1 MSDFSPNV
9 CSVRAGDNFLQTLAD
24 ALREGLLPGRDGA
37 RAALEPI
44 PLAEWTVLLPTRR
57 ACRAFQDVL
66 LRGSGSSAVLLPR
79 IRPLSDVDDQ
89 SELLSGAVSESA
101 MLGAYLGA
109 DLDAGP
115 GEMRVPPP
123 PAVPDLER
131 RLVLMQFVMT
141 WLESVDET
149 GDVDRDPS
157 MSAITRISPA
167 QAAALANDLARLMD
181 EIEIEGAD
189 LSRLAES
196 MPPEFAQHWQ
206 RTLDFLDV
214 ATQAFPAYLSQTG
227 RTTRAARA
235 TRLLRDEAGR
245 ISGGHVRR
253 RILIAG
259 IASLSAQTRP
269 LIEAVARFENGV
281 LVLPGL
287 DRDLDDAAWDTL
299 GASHPEH
306 PQSGLCDVLRAVGI
320 TRTDVRELQTP
331 RAEIARYDGQAARVR
346 LLSEAMRP
354 AATTGAWQGFAARS
368 DRAEIDA
375 ALSGISL
382 LDAPT
387 AQDEADA
394 VAIALREALE
404 TPGRSAALVTPDRTL
419 ARRVSARLAAW
430 NIQID
435 DSAGRPL
442 LKTVPG
448 TFLDLILACFDDHF
462 SPRTVAALLKHPL
475 TRLGLSAGA
484 VRRAAGALELLAF
497 RQVYLGSGLDAIRAS
512 LMRASVSPV
521 GDSTIVHRAVSRLSA
536 EDREAASA
544 LLSQLEVATAPMREI
559 EQVGAPVPLR
569 ALVRAHLE
577 VAEALSRREDT
588 GEAADGSAAQDLW
601 RGEAGE
607 AAADVLA
614 ELLEEESADLPIVA
628 ADYAAI
634 FRALIGGQVV
644 RPRRPMH
651 PRLAILGPLE
661 ARLQTADLIVLAGL
675 NDGKWPRLANPDPW
689 INRPMRADVGLP
701 APEQRI
707 GMAAHDFVQ
716 LAAAPRVILTRAERI
731 DGTPTVPSR
740 WLMRIEA
747 VLRGVDRA
755 DALRADPAAG
765 EAWLAWSE
773 IAGRVG
779 DHRPISAPRPR
790 PPVALRPRR
799 MSVTRVESWLANP
812 YSVYARSILKLS
824 PLDPLEAPP
833 DASIRGRIIHEAVHR
848 FTVQYPGALPDAAA
862 DKLVA
867 IADEILI
874 AYVAHPRVAAF
885 WRPRLRRF
893 AEWFAQT
900 EGARRDGVAKMLT
913 EVDGARTL
921 SAPGGDFTLTA
932 RADRIDASDKGL
944 VIYDYK
950 SGTAPSVAQVTSGVS
965 PQLPLEA
972 AIAEVGGFD
981 GLDAVPVQRLVYI
994 SAGGGTPAGEERWI
1008 TKASP
1013 AELAARSLAS
1023 LSALVAQY
1031 DDPATDYRAV
1041 RRGQFAGAYRYDDYA
1056 HLARVA
1062 EWSVAEGGDE

>member
-1 MSDFSPNV
+1 
-9 CSVRAGDNFLQTLAD
+9 
-24 ALREGLLPGRDGA
+24 
-37 RAALEPI
+37 
-44 PLAEWTVLLPTRR
+44 
-57 ACRAFQDVL
+57 
-66 LRGSGSSAVLLPR
+66 
-79 IRPLSDVDDQ
+79 
-89 SELLSGAVSESA
+89 
-101 MLGAYLGA
+101 
-109 DLDAGP
+109 
-115 GEMRVPPP
+115 
-123 PAVPDLER
+123 
-131 RLVLMQFVMT
+131 
-141 WLESVDET
+141 
-149 GDVDRDPS
+149 
-157 MSAITRISPA
+157 
-167 QAAALANDLARLMD
+167 
-181 EIEIEGAD
+181 
-189 LSRLAES
+189 
-196 MPPEFAQHWQ
+196 AQHWQ
-206 RTLDFLDV
+206 RTLDFLEV
-214 ATQAFPAYLSQTG
+214 ATEAFPAYLAQTG
-227 RTTRAARA
+227 RTTRATRA
-235 TRLLRDEAGR
+235 TRLLQDEAERVVQGR
-245 ISGGHVRR
+245 MRR
-253 RILIAG
+253 PIVIAG
-259 IASLSAQTRP
+259 IANLSAQTRP
-269 LIEAVARFENGV
+269 LVEAVTRFKLGA

-287 DRDLDDAAWDTL
+287 DRDLDDAAWETL
-299 GASHPEH
+299 GVAHPEH
-306 PQSGLCDVLRAVGI
+306 PQSGLADVLRAVGVM
-320 TRTDVRELQTP
+320 RDDVRALATLNA
-331 RAEIARYDGQAARVR
+331 AEDRYDGQAARVR

-354 AATTGAWQGFAARS
+354 AASTGAWQGFAERS
-368 DRAEIDA
+368 DPDEIDA
-375 ALSGISL
+375 ALAGISL
-382 LDAPT
+382 LNAAT

-404 TPGRSAALVTPDRTL
+404 TPGQTAALVTPDRTL

-430 NIQID
+430 NIAID

-448 TFLDLILACFDDHF
+448 TFLDLILACFDNNF

-475 TRLGLSAGA
+475 TRLGLSIGA

-512 LMRASVSPV
+512 LSRASVSPV
-521 GDSTIVHRAVSRLSA
+521 GDSTIVHRAVARLND
-536 EDREAASA
+536 EDRAAAEA
-544 LLSQLEVATAPMREI
+544 LLTELAAATVPLREI
-559 EQVGAPVPLR
+559 EQVGAAVPLR
-569 ALVRAHLE
+569 SLVRAHLE
-577 VAEALSRREDT
+577 VAEALSRREDD
-588 GEAADGSAAQDLW
+588 GEASESFSGQDLW

-607 AAADVLA
+607 AAADILA
-614 ELLEEESADLPIVA
+614 ELLEEDSADVPIVA
-628 ADYAAI
+628 ADYPAI

-644 RPRRPMH
+644 RPRRPLH

-701 APEQRI
+701 APERRI
-707 GMAAHDFVQ
+707 GLAAHDFVQ
-716 LAAAPRVILTRAERI
+716 LAAAPRVILTRADRV

-740 WLMRIEA
+740 WLMRLEA
-747 VLRGVDRA
+747 VLRGVDRVV
-755 DALRADPAAG
+755 ALEADPSAG

-773 IAGRVG
+773 LAGRVAE
-779 DHRPISAPRPR
+779 HRPIGVPRPR

-812 YSVYARSILKLS
+812 YSVFARSILKLS
-824 PLDPLEAPP
+824 PLDPLEAAP

-862 DKLVA
+862 DRLVE
-867 IADEILI
+867 IADDILT

-893 AEWFAQT
+893 ADWFAQT
-900 EGARRDGVAKMLT
+900 EAVRREGVARMLT
-913 EVDGARTL
+913 EVEGSRTV
-921 SAPGGDFTLTA
+921 SAPAGDFTLTA
-932 RADRIDASDKGL
+932 RADRIDAGAGGAI
-944 VIYDYK
+944 IYDYK

-972 AIAEVGGFD
+972 AIAEVGGFA
-981 GLDAVPVQRLVYI
+981 GLEAGPVQRLVYI

-1013 AELAARSLAS
+1013 DELAAKSLGS